1 MKRMMLLTLL
11 AFAVIAG
18 SAAQVKAVDCSSN
31 VNDCIRPNAVAKC
44 QAAGQRCAKS
54 GTFVGPFSGQTYQA
68 ANVGAGAAGATRPS
82 ALPTSARAL

>member
-31 VNDCIRPNAVAKC
+31 VNACISGNQGKPNAVAKC

-54 GTFVGPFSGQTYQA
+54 GTFVGPFSGQTYQGGKCGRWGCGS
-68 ANVGAGAAGATRPS
+68 N
-82 ALPTSARAL
+82 